1 MNRFPKMAYLQ
12 YARAYQL
19 NYSIWQAKAI
29 GMAEAKK
36 YAMFKN
42 ARYVPVPKKRQQT
55 NPKKSLLYMFYK
67 ENPIFRLFFN
77 SEGYP
82 VIANKPITEADFDKY
97 MRRFDHRTLNR
108 LEAWAFSIVKSLK
121 KELLEN
127 ESKFFNYVW
136 KPHRDDQI

>member
-12 YARAYQL
+12 YARACSL
-19 NYSIWQAKAI
+19 NYPSWQAKAI

-36 YAMFKN
+36 YAMFKS
-42 ARYVPVPKKRQQT
+42 ARYVPVPKNRKTSSR
-55 NPKKSLLYMFYK
+55 KSLLYLLYK
-67 ENPIFRLFFN
+67 ENPVFRLFFN

-127 ESKFFNYVW
+127 ESKFFNLVW
-136 KPHRDDQI
+136 KPHRDDEI

>member
-12 YARAYQL
+12 YARACSL
-19 NYSIWQAKAI
+19 NYPVWQAKAI

-42 ARYVPVPKKRQQT
+42 ARYVPVPKRKQQI
-55 NPKKSLLYMFYK
+55 NPKKNLLYMLYK

-97 MRRFDHRTLNR
+97 MRRFDCRTIR
-108 LEAWAFSIVKSLK
+108 KLEAWAFSIVKPLRR
-121 KELLEN
+121 EILEN
-127 ESKFFNYVW
+127 ESKFFNHVW
-136 KPHRDDQI
+136 KPHRDDEI